1 MGKMRNRTTEQTRQL
16 EAEHVVGRASTC
28 ALRLGERF
36 VSAQHGN
43 LRWTGDHWELKDL
56 ASTNGTY
63 LDDERIKP
71 SEHHRLRLGSRIAFG
86 RREPEWEL
94 VDSSPPVIMAV
105 PLDDGDPVLLDEEL
119 IAIPSADEP
128 RATIY
133 RAADGSWILEQS
145 MSAAPIT
152 DQQVFAVDDKNWKF
166 CHPNTLYKTSL
177 TSLIEVEVHE
187 LSLSFHVSRDE
198 EYVRLRA
205 SGGVHQFDLGAHSY
219 HYLLL
224 TLARRRQA
232 DLEEGIADSSSGWV
246 YQEDLSHDPSMA
258 PPQLNLDVFRL
269 RRQFAALGIVDAA
282 NIVER
287 RPRTR
292 QLRIGTA
299 RLQIV
304 VM

>member
-1 MGKMRNRTTEQTRQL
+1 MGKIRNRTTEQTRQL

-36 VSAQHGN
+36 VSAQHGS
-43 LRWTGDHWELKDL
+43 LRWTGSHWELRDL

-63 LDDERIKP
+63 LDGERITP
-71 SEHHRLRLGSRIAFG
+71 CEHHHLRLGSRISFG

-94 VDSSPPVIMAV
+94 VDPSPPVIMAT

-119 IAIPSADEP
+119 IAIPSTEEP

-166 CHPNTLYKTSL
+166 CHTHTLYKTSL
-177 TSLIEVEVHE
+177 TSLIEVEVRE
-187 LSLSFHVSRDE
+187 LSLSFDVSRDE

-205 SGGVHQFDLGAHSY
+205 SGGVHKFDLGAHSY

-224 TLARRRQA
+224 TLARRRLA
-232 DLEEGIADSSSGWV
+232 DLEEGVADPSSGWV

-269 RRQFAALGIVDAA
+269 RKQFATLGIVDAA

-299 RLQIV
+299 RLQIIV
-304 VM
+304 V